1 MKVIFNGSEI
11 GMKVNC
17 SDINVLAEKYDIYI
31 ADGNLII
38 EKGDKEQWK
47 ITRK

>member
-1 MKVIFNGSEI
+1 MKVIFNGEEI

-38 EKGDKEQWK
+38 ESKE
-47 ITRK
+47 RGYE

>member
-17 SDINVLAEKYDIYI
+17 SDIKVLAEKYDIYI

-38 EKGDKEQWK
+38 EVKEESLSN
-47 ITRK
+47 

>member
-1 MKVIFNGSEI
+1 MKVIFNGLEI

-17 SDINVLAEKYDIYI
+17 NDIHVLAEKYDIYI

-38 EKGDKEQWK
+38 EVKEML
-47 ITRK
+47 